1 MLSGKI
7 HITGISLGCKLM
19 ISETIDR
26 SSSEERGV
34 EDKILWT
41 RDLTLSFGALKA
53 VDGVSIDVPR
63 RKITLIIGPNGSGK
77 TSLINTI
84 TGVYKPQSGSIL
96 YEGRD
101 ITGLPPHKINEMGIV
116 RTFQIPQPF
125 LRLTVLENLLISDRA
140 IPRTSI
146 LDNMRRRA
154 WVSKEVEVAEK
165 AFKILRFL
173 NLENVWDHYAY
184 QLSGGQ
190 LKLLELG
197 RALMNG
203 ARLIIMDEPVAGIL
217 PTLAHTIFEHMRKV
231 VSELGVTIL
240 AIEHRLDIALRYVD
254 HVYAM
259 DRGKI
264 IAWGSPE
271 DVVNNPQVIESYLG
285 G

>member
-1 MLSGKI
+1 
-7 HITGISLGCKLM
+7 M

-26 SSSEERGV
+26 SSNEERGV

-217 PTLAHTIFEHMRKV
+217 PTLAHTIFEYMRKA

-259 DRGKI
+259 HRGKI

>member
-7 HITGISLGCKLM
+7 HIKGISLGCKLM

-26 SSSEERGV
+26 SSNEERGV

-146 LDNMRRRA
+146 LDNMRRRT

-259 DRGKI
+259 HRGKI